1 MVLFYWYGG
10 KIDECPRSREFV
22 DRVIM
27 VEPLYDEFHHI
38 GLRINTSQKK
48 SRFNHYIF
56 CCVDIADDMI
66 NTLED

>member
-1 MVLFYWYGG
+1 
-10 KIDECPRSREFV
+10 
-22 DRVIM
+22 M